1 MREGDTMNLTI
12 PGRYYRMYPP
22 GEYLGHAE
30 ENLELPLGET
40 AFMLI
45 DVYGLG
51 YSPGEP
57 EPERPALFY
66 KGSTEVER
74 RVMVDHVKPA
84 LEAARRI
91 GMPIIYLSNSNQMV
105 ATERSEFGS
114 ILVRTH
120 GLTVEER
127 WETDPA
133 EFRFSALV
141 EPRPGEYVV
150 RKQMYSG
157 FFETC
162 LETLL
167 RNLGIK
173 NLIAVGFAANACVL
187 GTLNDALYRNYRIV
201 LLRDCTAAMEYHDT
215 MDAQTITRFIV
226 RHVEAFLGYT
236 STSTAFVR
244 SCHQLPE
251 RDARRR

>member
-1 MREGDTMNLTI
+1 MELTI
-12 PGRYYRMYPP
+12 AGRYYRMYPP
-22 GEYLGHAE
+22 EQYLGHAE
-30 ENLELPLGET
+30 ELLHLNSAES
-40 AFMLI
+40 AFLLI

-66 KGSTEVER
+66 RGSTEVER
-74 RVMVDHVKPA
+74 RAMVDHVKPA
-84 LEAARRI
+84 LEAARST
-91 GMPIIYLSNSNQMV
+91 GMPIVYVNNANQMV
-105 ATERSEFGS
+105 ATQRSEFGS

-127 WETDPA
+127 WETDPV
-133 EFRFSALV
+133 EFRFSRLV

-167 RNLGIK
+167 RNLRIR
-173 NLIAVGFAANACVL
+173 NLVVVGFAANACVL
-187 GTLNDALYRNYRIV
+187 GTLQDALYRNYRIL

-215 MDAQTITRFIV
+215 LDEQSITKYTI

-236 STSTAFVR
+236 ATSDAFVR
-244 SCHQLPE
+244 ACAQRPAGGPAHP
-251 RDARRR
+251 

>member
-1 MREGDTMNLTI
+1 MGLRLS
-12 PGRYYRMYPP
+12 GRYYRMYPP
-22 GEYLGHAE
+22 EEYLRHAE
-30 ENLELPLGET
+30 EPLDLPLDET
-40 AFMLI
+40 AFLLI

-57 EPERPALFY
+57 EPVRPALFY
-66 KGSTEVER
+66 PGSTEVER

-84 LEAARRI
+84 LEAARGI
-91 GMPIIYLSNSNQMV
+91 GLPVIYLNNSNQMV
-105 ATERSEFGS
+105 ATQRSEFGE

-127 WETDPA
+127 WETDPV
-133 EFRFSALV
+133 EFRFSKLV
-141 EPRPGEYVV
+141 EPKPGEYVV

-167 RNLGIK
+167 RNLRIK
-173 NLIAVGFAANACVL
+173 NLVAVGFAANACVL
-187 GTLNDALYRNYRIV
+187 GTLNDARYRNYRII

-215 MDAQTITRFIV
+215 MEDQAITKYIV

-236 STSTAFVR
+236 ATSGEFVKA
-244 SCHQLPE
+244 CGGIGG
-251 RDARRR
+251 

>member
-1 MREGDTMNLTI
+1 MGLRLS
-12 PGRYYRMYPP
+12 GRYYRMFPP
-22 GEYLGHAE
+22 DEYLGHAE
-30 ENLELPLGET
+30 EMLDLSLDET

-57 EPERPALFY
+57 EPARPSLFY
-66 KGSTEVER
+66 RGSTDVER

-84 LEAARRI
+84 LDAARGI
-91 GMPIIYLSNSNQMV
+91 GLPIIYLNNSNQMV
-105 ATERSEFGS
+105 ETQRSEFGS
-114 ILVRTH
+114 LLVRTH
-120 GLTVEER
+120 GLSVEER
-127 WETDPA
+127 WETDPV
-133 EFRFSALV
+133 EFRFSKLV
-141 EPRPGEYVV
+141 EPKPGEYVV

-167 RNLGIK
+167 RNLRIR
-173 NLIAVGFAANACVL
+173 NLVVVGFAANACVL

-215 MDAQTITRFIV
+215 MQDQTITRYII
-226 RHVEAFLGYT
+226 RHVEAFLGHTAT
-236 STSTAFVR
+236 SDEFIR
-244 SCHQLPE
+244 SCRQAPPRPADE
-251 RDARRR
+251 ARN

>member
-1 MREGDTMNLTI
+1 MKLQI

-22 GEYLGHAE
+22 EEYLGHAE
-30 ENLELPLGET
+30 EKLELNPEET
-40 AFMLI
+40 ALLLI

-66 KGSTEVER
+66 RGSTEVER

-84 LEAARRI
+84 LDAARRA
-91 GMPIIYLSNSNQMV
+91 GLPIIYLNNSNQMV
-105 ATERSEFGS
+105 ATQASEFGA

-120 GLTVEER
+120 GLTVAER

-133 EFRFSALV
+133 EFRFSKLV
-141 EPRPGEYVV
+141 EPKPGEYVV

-167 RNLGIK
+167 RNLRIK
-173 NLIAVGFAANACVL
+173 NLVVVGFAANACVQ
-187 GTLNDALYRNYRIV
+187 GTLNDALYRNYRII

-215 MDAQTITRFIV
+215 LEDQTITRYII

-236 STSTAFVR
+236 ATSQDFVR
-244 SCHQLPE
+244 SCDRITPRNALRP
-251 RDARRR
+251 

>member
-1 MREGDTMNLTI
+1 MELRI
-12 PGRYYRMYPP
+12 PGRYYRMHPP
-22 GEYLGHAE
+22 EQYLGHAE
-30 ENLELPLGET
+30 ETLALALDET

-57 EPERPALFY
+57 EPARPALFY

-74 RVMVDHVKPA
+74 RVMVDHLKPA

-91 GMPIIYLSNSNQMV
+91 GMPIIYLNNSNQMV
-105 ATERSEFGS
+105 ATQRSEFGAL
-114 ILVRTH
+114 LVRTH

-127 WETDPA
+127 WETDPV
-133 EFRFSALV
+133 EFRFSKLV
-141 EPRPGEYVV
+141 EPKPGEYVV

-157 FFETC
+157 FFESC

-167 RNLGIK
+167 RNLRIT
-173 NLIAVGFAANACVL
+173 NLVVVGFAANACVL
-187 GTLNDALYRNYRIV
+187 GTLSDALYRNYRIV

-215 MDAQTITRFIV
+215 IEDQTVTRLTI
-226 RHVEAFLGYT
+226 RHIEAFLGYT
-236 STSTAFVR
+236 ATAQEFIR
-244 SCHQLPE
+244 SCAAVQSS
-251 RDARRR
+251 R

>member
-1 MREGDTMNLTI
+1 MGLRIL
-12 PGRYYRMYPP
+12 GRYYRMFPP
-22 GEYLGHAE
+22 EEYLGHAE
-30 ENLELPLGET
+30 EMLEMSLEET

-57 EPERPALFY
+57 EPARPALFY
-66 KGSTEVER
+66 RGSTEVER

-91 GMPIIYLSNSNQMV
+91 GLPIIYLNNSNQLV
-105 ATERSEFGS
+105 ATQHSEFGS

-127 WETDPA
+127 WETDPV
-133 EFRFSALV
+133 EFRFSKLV
-141 EPRPGEYVV
+141 EPKPGEYVV

-167 RNLGIK
+167 RNLRIK
-173 NLIAVGFAANACVL
+173 NLVVVGFAANACVQ
-187 GTLNDALYRNYRIV
+187 GTLNDALYRNHRIL

-215 MDAQTITRFIV
+215 MADQTITKYIV

-236 STSTAFVR
+236 ATSEEFIR
-244 SCHQLPE
+244 SCE
-251 RDARRR
+251 RIPPQSVVDKDK

>member
-1 MREGDTMNLTI
+1 MDLQI

-22 GEYLGHAE
+22 DAYLGHAKE
-30 ENLELPLGET
+30 MLSLPPGQT

-51 YSPGEP
+51 YSQGEP
-57 EPERPALFY
+57 EPGRPALFY
-66 KGSTEVER
+66 AGSTEVER
-74 RVMVDHVKPA
+74 RVMINCIKPA
-84 LEAARRI
+84 LEASRRI
-91 GMPIIYLSNSNQMV
+91 GLPVIYVNNANQMV
-105 ATERSEFGS
+105 AAQHSAFGS
-114 ILVRTH
+114 LLVRTH

-127 WETDPA
+127 WETDPV
-133 EFRFSALV
+133 EFRFSKLI
-141 EPRPGEYVV
+141 EPRPGEYIV

-162 LETLL
+162 LESLL

-173 NLIAVGFAANACVL
+173 NLVAVGFAANACVQA
-187 GTLNDALYRNYRIV
+187 TLTDALYRNYRVI

-215 MDAQTITRFIV
+215 IGDQAITHNVI

-236 STSTAFVR
+236 ATSPDFIR
-244 SCHQLPE
+244 SCAQIPG
-251 RDARRR
+251 RQ

>member
-1 MREGDTMNLTI
+1 MNLQI

-22 GEYLGHAE
+22 EAYLGHAE
-30 ENLELPLGET
+30 EMLGLALEQT

-66 KGSTEVER
+66 QGSTEVER
-74 RVMVDHVKPA
+74 RVMVGHIKPA

-91 GMPIIYLSNSNQMV
+91 RLPIIYVNNANQMV
-105 ATERSEFGS
+105 AAQHSEFAS
-114 ILVRTH
+114 LLVRTH

-127 WETDPA
+127 WEADPA
-133 EFRFSALV
+133 EFRFSKLV
-141 EPRPGEYVV
+141 APGPGEYLV

-162 LETLL
+162 LESLL
-167 RNLGIK
+167 RNLRIK
-173 NLIAVGFAANACVL
+173 NLVVVGFAANACLL

-215 MDAQTITRFIV
+215 IAEQTITRYIV

-236 STSTAFVR
+236 ATSTDFVR
-244 SCHQLPE
+244 SCEAIPV
-251 RDARRR
+251 

>member
-1 MREGDTMNLTI
+1 MTLKIT
-12 PGRYYRMYPP
+12 GRYYRMYPP
-22 GEYLGHAE
+22 EEYLGHAE
-30 ENLELPLGET
+30 EILELPLDET
-40 AFMLI
+40 AFLLI

-57 EPERPALFY
+57 EPQRPALFY

-74 RVMVDHVKPA
+74 RVMVDHVRPA
-84 LEAARRI
+84 LDAARAS
-91 GMPIIYLSNSNQMV
+91 GMPVIYLNNSNQMV
-105 ATERSEFGS
+105 ATQHSEFGS

-133 EFRFSALV
+133 EFRFSKLV
-141 EPRPGEYVV
+141 EPVPGEYVV

-167 RNLGIK
+167 RNLRIK

-215 MDAQTITRFIV
+215 MEDQTITRVVV

-236 STSTAFVR
+236 STSVEFVR
-244 SCHQLPE
+244 ACRHLTE
-251 RDARRR
+251 RPARS

>member
-1 MREGDTMNLTI
+1 MDLRI
-12 PGRYYRMYPP
+12 SGRYYRMFPP
-22 GEYLGHAE
+22 DAYLGHAE
-30 ENLELPLGET
+30 EMLGLAPDQT

-57 EPERPALFY
+57 EPKRPALFY

-74 RVMVDHVKPA
+74 RVMVDHIKPA

-91 GMPIIYLSNSNQMV
+91 GLPIIYLNNSNQMV
-105 ATERSEFGS
+105 AMQHSEFGS
-114 ILVRTH
+114 LLVRTH

-127 WETDPA
+127 WEADPV
-133 EFRFSALV
+133 EFRFSKLV
-141 EPRPGEYVV
+141 EPKPGEYVV

-162 LETLL
+162 LESLL
-167 RNLGIK
+167 RNLRVK
-173 NLIAVGFAANACVL
+173 NLVVVGFAANACL
-187 GTLNDALYRNYRIV
+187 QGTLNDALYRNYRIV

-215 MDAQTITRFIV
+215 LEDQLITGYVI

-236 STSTAFVR
+236 ATSPDFVG
-244 SCHQLPE
+244 SCERIPGRQPE
-251 RDARRR
+251 

>member
-1 MREGDTMNLTI
+1 MDLRI
-12 PGRYYRMYPP
+12 SGRYYRMYPP
-22 GEYLGHAE
+22 EAYLGHAE
-30 ENLELPLGET
+30 ETLELALGQT
-40 AFMLI
+40 ALMLI

-91 GMPIIYLSNSNQMV
+91 GMPVIFLNNSNQMV
-105 ATERSEFGS
+105 AAQRSEFGA

-127 WETDPA
+127 WEADPV
-133 EFRFSALV
+133 EFQFSKLV
-141 EPRPGEYVV
+141 TPQPGEYLV

-162 LETLL
+162 LESLL
-167 RNLGIK
+167 KNLGIK
-173 NLIAVGFAANACVL
+173 NLVAVGFAANACVL

-215 MDAQTITRFIV
+215 IDKQSITGFII

-236 STSTAFVR
+236 ATSRDFVR
-244 SCHQLPE
+244 SCERLPD
-251 RDARRR
+251 RK

>member
-1 MREGDTMNLTI
+1 MDLQI
-12 PGRYYRMYPP
+12 SGRYYRMYPP
-22 GEYLGHAE
+22 ELYLGHAE
-30 ENLELPLGET
+30 EMLGLALEQT

-66 KGSTEVER
+66 RGSTEVER
-74 RVMVDHVKPA
+74 RVMVDHIKPA

-91 GMPIIYLSNSNQMV
+91 GLPIIYVNNANQMV
-105 ATERSEFGS
+105 AAQRSEFAS
-114 ILVRTH
+114 LLARTH

-127 WETDPA
+127 WEVDPV
-133 EFRFSALV
+133 EFRFSKLV
-141 EPRPGEYVV
+141 EPKPGEYLV

-162 LETLL
+162 LESLL
-167 RNLGIK
+167 RNLQIN
-173 NLIAVGFAANACVL
+173 NLVVVGFAANACL
-187 GTLNDALYRNYRIV
+187 QGTLNDALYRNYRIV

-215 MDAQTITRFIV
+215 IEEQAITHYLV

-236 STSTAFVR
+236 ATAPDFVR
-244 SCHQLPE
+244 SCEQIPS
-251 RDARRR
+251 RRPG

>member
-1 MREGDTMNLTI
+1 MDLQI
-12 PGRYYRMYPP
+12 SGRYYRMYPP
-22 GEYLGHAE
+22 EEYLGHAE
-30 ENLELPLGET
+30 EILGLALEQT

-57 EPERPALFY
+57 EPARPALFY

-91 GMPIIYLSNSNQMV
+91 GLPIVYLNNSNQMV
-105 ATERSEFGS
+105 ATQHSEFGS

-127 WETDPA
+127 WEMDPV
-133 EFRFSALV
+133 EFRFSKLV
-141 EPRPGEYVV
+141 EPKPGEYVV

-167 RNLGIK
+167 RNLRIK
-173 NLIAVGFAANACVL
+173 NLVVVGFAANACVL
-187 GTLNDALYRNYRIV
+187 GTLNDAVYRNYRII

-215 MDAQTITRFIV
+215 IKDQTVTGHIV

-236 STSTAFVR
+236 TTSQEFVR
-244 SCHQLPE
+244 ASELIPSRHTRE
-251 RDARRR
+251 V

>member
-1 MREGDTMNLTI
+1 MDLTLS
-12 PGRYYRMYPP
+12 GRYYRMYPP
-22 GEYLGHAE
+22 ESYLGHAE
-30 ENLELPLGET
+30 ETLRLPMDQT
-40 AFMLI
+40 AFLLI

-51 YSPGEP
+51 YSPGEA

-66 KGSTEVER
+66 KDSTAVER
-74 RVMVDHVKPA
+74 RAMVEGVKPA

-91 GMPIIYLSNSNQMV
+91 GLPIVYANNANQMV
-105 ATERSEFGS
+105 AAQRSEFGG

-133 EFRFSALV
+133 EFRFSKLV
-141 EPRPGEYVV
+141 EPRPGEYLV

-162 LETLL
+162 LESLL
-167 RNLGIK
+167 RNLHIR
-173 NLIAVGFAANACVL
+173 NLVVVGFAANACVQA
-187 GTLNDALYRNYRIV
+187 TLTDALYRNYRIV

-215 MDAQTITRFIV
+215 IEEQTITTYVI

-236 STSTAFVR
+236 ATSAAFVR
-244 SCHQLPE
+244 ACAELP
-251 RDARRR
+251 AREAR

>member
-1 MREGDTMNLTI
+1 MDLQI
-12 PGRYYRMYPP
+12 SGRYYRMYPP
-22 GEYLGHAE
+22 EEYLGYAE
-30 ENLELPLGET
+30 EILKLPLQHT

-57 EPERPALFY
+57 EPGRPALFY

-74 RVMVDHVKPA
+74 RVMVDHILPA

-91 GMPIIYLSNSNQMV
+91 GLPIIYVNNANQMV
-105 ATERSEFGS
+105 AAQHSEFAS
-114 ILVRTH
+114 VLVRTH

-127 WETDPA
+127 WETDPE
-133 EFRFSALV
+133 EFRFSKLV
-141 EPRPGEYVV
+141 EPKQGEYLV

-162 LETLL
+162 LESLL
-167 RNLGIK
+167 RNLQIK
-173 NLIAVGFAANACVL
+173 NLVVVGFAANACL
-187 GTLNDALYRNYRIV
+187 QGTLNDALYRNYRTV

-215 MDAQTITRFIV
+215 MEEQLITRYIV

-236 STSTAFVR
+236 STSGEFVR
-244 SCHQLPE
+244 SCEQVAG
-251 RDARRR
+251 ARPG